1 MKDKKKFIT
10 IIIFIIVISLV
21 FILSFMISDEEKK
34 EEEFNIKSDK
44 EVGEIVVDLFKV
56 DIKGAVANPGVYE
69 VNSGDRVIDVI
80 EKAGGL
86 LKNANTD
93 YINLSKEVTNEMTIW
108 IYTNKEIEELEL
120 GNTIIEYIEKECNCP
135 NVNNSA
141 CINNPDSSL
150 ININTAPLQELM
162 TLSGI
167 GESKAKAIIEYRE
180 KTPFTSTSDIM
191 NVSGIGESAFEKIKD
206 YITI

>member
-1 MKDKKKFIT
+1 MREKKKLFSIVVFT
-10 IIIFIIVISLV
+10 IVLLIIFL
-21 FILSFMISDEEKK
+21 LSFMIDDEK
-34 EEEFNIKSDK
+34 EEEVPLKINN
-44 EVGEIVVDLFKV
+44 ETEEIIMTTFKV
-56 DIKGAVANPGVYE
+56 DIKGAITNPGVYE
-69 VNSGDRVIDVI
+69 VNNGDRVIDVI

-86 LKNANTD
+86 LKSANTN

-108 IYTNKEIEELEL
+108 IYTNKEIEKLEL

-135 NVNNSA
+135 SVNNSA
-141 CINNPDSSL
+141 CINTPNASL
-150 ININTAPLQELM
+150 VNINTAPLQELL

-180 KTPFTSTSDIM
+180 KTPFTKASDIM